1 MPDVAAFDFDGT
13 VIRRGSVFGFLG
25 AVSGRRGALLAAA
38 GIFPRLVHAAV
49 VGGEA
54 ADRTK
59 ERLFERTL
67 AGVEPGHLDRVAHVY
82 TERLLDR
89 VRPDIAARVDWHRGR
104 GDAVLLVSASP
115 EVYVGLVARRLGAD
129 GAIATRLAV
138 GDDGRLT
145 GHYDGANCRG
155 PEKIRRLRRWI
166 ERSGMTAPESLG
178 LREQPRRSVD
188 ARSRRRRRQRGT
200 SGALRTAPTVSV
212 APAHSA
218 RGRAVETR
226 VAESEDAAVARHHPV
241 AAAIGSAGH
250 PDRRSDQMERPGRTV
265 EDRAAEGEDAAVG
278 GDQQ

>member
-25 AVSGRRGALLAAA
+25 AVSGRRRALFAAA
-38 GIFPRLVHAAV
+38 GMLPRLVHAAV

-82 TERLLDR
+82 TERLLER
-89 VRPDIAARVDWHRGR
+89 VRPDIAARLDWHRGR

-129 GAIATRLAV
+129 GVIATRLAV
-138 GDDGRLT
+138 EDDGRLT

-166 ERSGMTAPESLG
+166 ERSGITAPKLWAYGNSRGDLSMLEAADVGVNVGRLGRFGRLRRYPSL
-178 LREQPRRSVD
+178 RRTQP
-188 ARSRRRRRQRGT
+188 
-200 SGALRTAPTVSV
+200 
-212 APAHSA
+212 
-218 RGRAVETR
+218 
-226 VAESEDAAVARHHPV
+226 
-241 AAAIGSAGH
+241 
-250 PDRRSDQMERPGRTV
+250 
-265 EDRAAEGEDAAVG
+265 AAEP
-278 GDQQ
+278 